1 MKYTS
6 VHSRTWSSDSKQPH
20 VAQLFPK
27 FLEEKRV
34 KILRHI
40 DRNLTLRSE
49 RFLNC
54 ATNLQN
60 HRFIF
65 LLLSNTFTH
74 SHSRELIRLVNLIS
88 MRCQLFRKEPPHCL
102 SELHK
107 DNVQKKKIMIMQRT
121 VCVCFCGTKKR
132 IK

>member
-1 MKYTS
+1 MKYIS

-27 FLEEKRV
+27 FLKEKRV

-49 RFLNC
+49 HFLNC

-65 LLLSNTFTH
+65 ILLSNTFTH

-107 DNVQKKKIMIMQRT
+107 DNVQKKKDNDNVAHC
-121 VCVCFCGTKKR
+121 VCVFLWDKK
-132 IK
+132 KN